1 MGIAI
6 FIDGSN
12 LFYCLTTEFNRL
24 DLDYRKFAE
33 ELTGLAGEDTRL
45 VRVYYYD
52 APVRRENDPQRY
64 ERQQRFLD
72 YLRELPQFR
81 VELGRLEGPPDNL
94 REKGVDIRLAT
105 DMLQYVNTYDVAILV
120 TGDGDFA
127 YVVRAVQNL
136 GKQVINAIG
145 PRSQSRELR
154 QTCDFMI
161 TIDQDL
167 LERCAR
173 SKQSKRGP
181 LPCPLLS
188 VRTSRR

>member
-1 MGIAI
+1 MSDRIAI
-6 FIDGSN
+6 FLDGSN

-24 DLDYRKFAE
+24 DLDYRRFVE
-33 ELTGLAGEDTRL
+33 ELTKQAGENARL

-64 ERQQRFLD
+64 KKQQRFLE

-94 REKGVDIRLAT
+94 REKGVDIRIAT
-105 DMLQYVNTYDVAILV
+105 DMLQYVSIYDVAILV

-154 QTCDFMI
+154 QTCDF
-161 TIDQDL
+161 TISL
-167 LERCAR
+167 TREMLERCAR
-173 SKQSKRGP
+173 R
-181 LPCPLLS
+181 
-188 VRTSRR
+188 